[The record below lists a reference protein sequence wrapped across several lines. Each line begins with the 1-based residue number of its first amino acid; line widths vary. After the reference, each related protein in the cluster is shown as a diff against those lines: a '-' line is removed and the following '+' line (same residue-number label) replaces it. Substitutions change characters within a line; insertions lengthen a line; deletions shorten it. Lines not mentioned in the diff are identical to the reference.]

1 MQAISSTAV
10 GSAVAFA
17 EDRETMNEQQQQH
30 REQEQQWQER
40 VAVVTGAASGIGR
53 ATAEQL
59 LEAGARV
66 VGVDLTDDGLA
77 WLAGRER
84 AAAVAGDIS
93 TEACNTAM
101 VKCATSTFGALHTL
115 ILNAGVAP
123 FGPLEQITPD
133 QLERTLAVNVRGVL
147 LGLQAALPALREAEA
162 PSVVVTSSISGI
174 AGDPF
179 MSIYGASKAAASN
192 LVRAAAVELGAQGIR
207 VNAVCPGATR
217 TTMTKPLLDSKT
229 ESIEQFRRRI
239 PLKRFAEP
247 HEVAAVIVFL
257 ASPAASFV
265 TGAAVPVDGGVT
277 ANVGQWA
284 APD

>member
-1 MQAISSTAV
+1 
-10 GSAVAFA
+10 VAFA

-30 REQEQQWQER
+30 QEPWQER

-59 LEAGARV
+59 LEAGASV

-84 AAAVAGDIS
+84 AAAVVGDVS

-101 VKCATSTFGALHTL
+101 VECATSTFGALHTL

-179 MSIYGASKAAASN
+179 MSIYSASKAAASN
-192 LVRAAAVELGAQGIR
+192 LVRAAAVELGTQGIR

>member
-1 MQAISSTAV
+1 M
-10 GSAVAFA
+10 AFA
-17 EDRETMNEQQQQH
+17 EDRETMNEQQQQQQQQH
-30 REQEQQWQER
+30 QEPWQER

-59 LEAGARV
+59 LEAGASV

-84 AAAVAGDIS
+84 AAAVAGDVS
-93 TEACNTAM
+93 TKACNTAM
-101 VKCATSTFGALHTL
+101 VECATSTFGALHTL

-179 MSIYGASKAAASN
+179 MSIYSASKAAASN
-192 LVRAAAVELGAQGIR
+192 LVRAAAVELGTQGIR